1 MSASAGKHTPTQN
14 ITTFEHLS
22 GHHIERSISA
32 QEKAHADSNKA
43 RKKAE
48 SFLEAF
54 AAEGNDCPSFPDVVL
69 KRKASDSS
77 AMSLCSESATPSQRN
92 YKIAKNVAKQSIRN
106 HSSYKMNKKSMKEK
120 FSSHMG
126 KEEISKPTSQMFIF
140 T

>member
-43 RKKAE
+43 RKRQKVFSKHLPLKATIVPA
-48 SFLEAF
+48 SLML
-54 AAEGNDCPSFPDVVL
+54 CL
-69 KRKASDSS
+69 RKASDSS

-126 KEEISKPTSQMFIF
+126 KEESSKPSSQMCILS
-140 T
+140 